1 MVTFKELLFDMQK
14 TSGRSAKKSIPFV
27 LSVLVCITN
36 GFFPVC
42 LAQSSSTIYPSR
54 LPAAANISGSS
65 TGADDLTPDADL
77 RAPIDQADSANVSS
91 VQNSLDKDYQ
101 NHLSNLRRAKHSA
114 PSKAETGAP
123 NEKQQTILEPYAK
136 ETSCPGKAMG
146 EYNVQKIDIGKP
158 KLESLISVNQYL
170 STFSLDAASSIV
182 MSLRTALMTG
192 LERNLDLAISRANTK
207 QSQYAFYSALGNF
220 LPDPTLGF
228 SDYFTKGAI
237 GTPFALS
244 SLIAAPTASGLTSNT
259 GRSATVHIDRPF
271 EIMHAGAQYYA
282 YRGGSVLFGSLQAR
296 NNYRAAKH
304 QEHASLRDTLM
315 TITQNYY
322 NLVLA
327 ETLLKIRIDA
337 VKTSEEQ

>member
-1 MVTFKELLFDMQK
+1 M
-14 TSGRSAKKSIPFV
+14 GKSIVLV

-36 GFFPVC
+36 GFSPVC
-42 LAQSSSTIYPSR
+42 LAQSSGTIYPSR
-54 LPAAANISGSS
+54 LPSASNNGSS
-65 TGADDLTPDADL
+65 TGANDLAPDVDL
-77 RAPIDQADSANVSS
+77 RAPIDQIDSANGSL
-91 VQNSLDKDYQ
+91 VQSFLDKDYQ
-101 NHLSNLRRAKHSA
+101 SHLSNLRRAKHSA

-123 NEKQQTILEPYAK
+123 NEKQQAMLEPYTK
-136 ETSCPGKAMG
+136 ETAGPGKAIG
-146 EYNVQKIDIGKP
+146 EFNVQKIDIGKP
-158 KLESLISVNQYL
+158 KLESLISVNKYL
-170 STFSLDAASSIV
+170 NPFSLDATSSTV

-207 QSQYAFYSALGNF
+207 QSQFAFYSALGNF

-228 SDYFTKGAI
+228 SDYFTKGEI
-237 GTPFALS
+237 GLPFALS
-244 SLIAAPTASGLTSNT
+244 SLAAAPTASSLSSSS

-271 EIMHAGAQYYA
+271 EIMHAGAQYFA

-315 TITQNYY
+315 TITENYY

-327 ETLLKIRIDA
+327 EALLKIRIDA
-337 VKTSEEQ
+337 VKHLRRTITKKSG